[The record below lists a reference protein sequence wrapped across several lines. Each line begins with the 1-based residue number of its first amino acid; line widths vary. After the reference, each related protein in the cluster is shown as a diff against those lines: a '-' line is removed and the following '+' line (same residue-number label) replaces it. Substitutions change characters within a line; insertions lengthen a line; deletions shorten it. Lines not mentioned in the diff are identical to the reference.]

1 MSTSKSS
8 NPIRFGNF
16 EVDPRAGELRKHGRL
31 IKLQEQ
37 PIQLLLLLLEHPG
50 EVVTREEA
58 RNALWRED
66 TFVDFDHGLGAALN
80 RLRAAL
86 GDSASNPRFIE
97 TLPRHGYRFI
107 APVAAGSPNEPE
119 SVAVSPPTK
128 PVALRY
134 GGWAVA
140 FGALMLSIYLL
151 RERAPAPTS
160 AGADTNM
167 LVVLPF
173 DNLSGNPEQEYF
185 SDGLTEEIITHI
197 GRLNLERLGVIART
211 SSMAYKNTTQ
221 TIGQIGQDLGVNY
234 VLEGSV
240 RREGGRVRITAQLIS
255 VKDQTHVWA
264 ESYDRELQGILA
276 LQSDVSRHVAEAVA
290 GELGLASDPVVAPEL
305 AHTDAYEAYLKGRF
319 YWNKRDAQGFQK
331 AIEYFQEAIDIDPR
345 FAPAYAGLADCYAL
359 LSSSFD
365 MLPPGEAQPKAR
377 AMAKKA
383 LEIDPNL
390 AEAYVSLG
398 VVRHAY
404 DWDWAG
410 ASEAY
415 LRAIELNPS
424 YATAYHWH
432 ALHLAGMGRFE
443 QALDEMRRARALDPL
458 SLIIN
463 TELGRV
469 LYTARRYEEA
479 TEQLQETLGLDPHFV
494 PARIWLSIVYL
505 QRKMFEEA
513 IEVSRTVATIE
524 NGGPTALALLGAS
537 YAAAGKTTDAME
549 ILQTLKQL
557 SNQRHVSPASIALV
571 YANLGDPDEAFAWLE
586 KAFEQR
592 SAYLRLLK
600 VDPVF
605 DPLRSDPRFQGLLT
619 RMNFPE

>member
-1 MSTSKSS
+1 MSTSPSP
-8 NPIRFGNF
+8 NPIRFGDF
-16 EVDPRAGELRKHGRL
+16 EVDLRAGELRKHGRL

-37 PIQLLLLLLEHPG
+37 PFQLLLLLLARPG

-58 RNALWRED
+58 QNALWRDD

-86 GDSASNPRFIE
+86 GDSASHPRFIE

-119 SVAVSPPTK
+119 SVVVSSPTK
-128 PVALRY
+128 PVPLRY
-134 GGWAVA
+134 GGWVIA

-151 RERAPAPTS
+151 RERVPAPTS
-160 AGADTNM
+160 GGADTNM

-185 SDGLTEEIITHI
+185 SDGLTEEIITHV
-197 GRLNLERLGVIART
+197 GQLSFERLGVIART
-211 SSMAYKNTTQ
+211 SSMTYKNTTQ
-221 TIGQIGQDLGVNY
+221 TIEQIGQDLGVNY

-240 RREGGRVRITAQLIS
+240 RREGERVRITAQLIS
-255 VKDQTHVWA
+255 VRDQTHVWA

-290 GELGLASDPVVAPEL
+290 GELGLANDGVVAPEL
-305 AHTDAYEAYLKGRF
+305 AHTDAYDAYLKGRF
-319 YWNKRDAQGFQK
+319 YWNKRDAEGFQK

-345 FAPAYAGLADCYAL
+345 FAPAYAGLADCYTL
-359 LSSSFD
+359 LSSFD
-365 MLPPGEAQPKAR
+365 MLPSGEAHPKAR
-377 AMAKKA
+377 TMARKA

-390 AEAYVSLG
+390 AEAYASLG

-410 ASEAY
+410 ASEAFQ
-415 LRAIELNPS
+415 RAIELNPS

-432 ALHLAGMGRFE
+432 ALHLAGTGQFE
-443 QALDEMRRARALDPL
+443 QALQEMRRARLLDPL

-469 LYTARRYEEA
+469 LYSARRYDEA
-479 TEQLQETLGLDPHFV
+479 TEQLQETLAFDPHFV
-494 PARIWLSIVYL
+494 PARIWLARVYL
-505 QRKMFEEA
+505 QRNMLEEA
-513 IEVSRTVATIE
+513 IEILRTVASME
-524 NGGPTALALLGAS
+524 NGGSTALALLGAS
-537 YAAAGKTTDAME
+537 YAAAGKTTHAME
-549 ILQTLKQL
+549 IVQTLEQL
-557 SNQRHVSPASIALV
+557 SDQRHVSPVSIALV
-571 YANLGDPDEAFAWLE
+571 HANLGHPDEAFAWLE

-605 DPLRSDPRFQGLLT
+605 DPLRSDPRFQDLLT